1 MIDSILQMNIK
12 ARIKEQGWT
21 SERLSKEMTNR
32 DGSKGIS
39 QPSMSSIVNGNPTI
53 DKLREIAAI
62 IGISLS
68 ELVADEPESC
78 VCPEIVCPKCGE
90 HIRVSLKVE

>member
-1 MIDSILQMNIK
+1 MDIK
-12 ARIKEQGWT
+12 RKIR
-21 SERLSKEMTNR
+21 ERGFTLEEV
-32 DGSKGIS
+32 GSRMQKKMS
-39 QPSMSSIVNGNPTI
+39 QQSMSALLKDGANPSIN
-53 DKLREIAAI
+53 KLREIAAI